1 MNTKTVDVIIPTYK
15 PDEKFNKLIEKLNQ
29 QSYPIN
35 SIFVINTEE
44 KLFHIDKIKNYNN
57 VYLEHIKFDEFDHG
71 GTRDRAARMSHSD
84 VIIFMTQDAMPDNN
98 YLIESLVKCFVS
110 DDIGAAYARQLPD
123 EKCNEIEKF
132 TRSFN
137 YPDEGSVKSQSD
149 INRLGIKTYFCSN
162 VCAAYQRDLYLSLGG
177 FIKHTIFNEDM
188 IFASKII
195 QSGSKIV
202 YCSNARV
209 IHSHNY
215 SNMQQLRRNF
225 DLGVSQK
232 DNEDIFIGIKSENE
246 GIKLV
251 LQTAKHC
258 FKIGKPWLI
267 VDLFFKSGFKFMGY
281 KLGLSYQRLPKWLI
295 RNITMN
301 KGYWKP

>member
-15 PDEKFNKLIEKLNQ
+15 PDEKFIKLIEKLNE

-35 SIFVINTEE
+35 RIIVINTEE
-44 KLFHIDKIKNYNN
+44 KLFHLDKIKNYNN
-57 VYLEHIKFDEFDHG
+57 VYLQHITFNEFDHG
-71 GTRDRAARMSHSD
+71 GTRDMAARMSHSD
-84 VIIFMTQDAMPDNN
+84 IIIFMTQDAMPEND
-98 YLIESLVKCFVS
+98 YLIESLVECFVS

-123 EKCNEIEKF
+123 ENCNEIEKF

-177 FIKHTIFNEDM
+177 FMKHTIFNEDM

-202 YCSNARV
+202 YCANARV

-215 SNMQQLRRNF
+215 SNMQQLKRNF

-258 FKIGKPWLI
+258 FKIGTPWLV

-295 RNITMN
+295 RNLTMN
-301 KGYWKP
+301 KGYWIS